1 MKIAMPVDEK
11 VVNPKINN
19 NFGRTPY
26 FAIYETETKA
36 FNVIDNSGNVS
47 QGGAGIKAA
56 QELVNAKVEA
66 VIVPQCGENAA
77 KVLRS
82 ANITIYKMLN
92 DNIVENV
99 EALKNGKLEI
109 LDKIHS
115 GYHGGNI

>member
-19 NFGRTPY
+19 TFGRTPY
-26 FAIYETETKA
+26 FAIYETETKE
-36 FNVIDNSGNVS
+36 FNFIDNSGNAS

-56 QELVNAKVEA
+56 QEIVNANVDA

-82 ANITIYKMLN
+82 ANINIYKMIN
-92 DNIVENV
+92 DNIIENV

>member
-36 FNVIDNSGNVS
+36 FNFIDNSGNVS

-56 QELVNAKVEA
+56 QELTEQRHIFIPAETGKKDISDYIKEFG
-66 VIVPQCGENAA
+66 I
-77 KVLRS
+77 
-82 ANITIYKMLN
+82 
-92 DNIVENV
+92 DNS
-99 EALKNGKLEI
+99 KI
-109 LDKIHS
+109 LINNLLCAH
-115 GYHGGNI
+115 